1 MKAAEL
7 DTLPLATTS
16 PFTPRSRPLDGGHAG
31 WARALAQASDA
42 TAPAQGRPEGC
53 TPAAQARA
61 AWAAIGK
68 PPEFPGADAVSRALP
83 PERAAG
89 RVALQTPFAT
99 NAMGA
104 LPTHVVEPQGDPWVA
119 TASRMKPTAGEEPR
133 ADACPSRPAPRGDYP
148 RAPQAPVRVHVEQRA
163 GGIAVWLGMD
173 RSAVCD
179 VGALLAQLRAARGAG
194 PPLVSFTCN
203 GTTVYARPAGHK
215 ENP

>member
-1 MKAAEL
+1 MKAAGH

-31 WARALAQASDA
+31 WARVLAQASDA

-53 TPAAQARA
+53 TPASRARA

-68 PPEFPGADAVSRALP
+68 PPELPGADAASRALP
-83 PERAAG
+83 SGGTAG

-99 NAMGA
+99 NAVGA
-104 LPTHVVEPQGDPWVA
+104 LPTQVVEPQGDPWA
-119 TASRMKPTAGEEPR
+119 AIASRMKHTAGKEPR
-133 ADACPSRPAPRGDYP
+133 ADACRPRPALCGDYP
-148 RAPQAPVRVHVEQRA
+148 RPPQPPVRVHVEQRA

-173 RSAVCD
+173 RTAACD
-179 VGALLAQLRAARGAG
+179 VGALLAQLRAARGVG